1 MDIYQDYDAWKHEN
15 YDLIFTLV
23 KNRSKTIRRFA
34 PVICVVD
41 YLSDQHRKRS
51 LTEDEE
57 VFFSTGF
64 DYIYDQFHV
73 IQSILELKFD
83 KNMDEMEKYSQTI
96 NLLLYINEFQ
106 AEILNAPIK
115 DKSNIKMLDELEDK
129 VNSCLDKKEN
139 APDEYFLILDEVTEK
154 IFEANNIEV
163 HTVDQ
168 IFYEIAVEYGIY
180 ADDEY
185 DVYNTVINR
194 QILKHR
200 K

>member
-1 MDIYQDYDAWKHEN
+1 MDIYQDYDSWKHEN
-15 YDLIFTLV
+15 YDLIYTLV
-23 KNRSKTIRRFA
+23 KKRSKTISRFA

-41 YLSDQHRKRS
+41 YLSDQQKKRK

-57 VFFSTGF
+57 IFFSTGF

-73 IQSILELKFD
+73 IGSILELKFNKD
-83 KNMDEMEKYSQTI
+83 INEMEKYAQTI

-115 DKSNIKMLDELEDK
+115 DKTNIKMLDDLEEK
-129 VNSCLDKKEN
+129 VDTCLDNKEN
-139 APDEYFLILDEVTEK
+139 APDEYFLILNEVTKE
-154 IFEANNIEV
+154 IFEKNNIDV
-163 HTVDQ
+163 TTVDQ
-168 IFYEIAVEYGIY
+168 IFYEIAIEYGIY

-185 DVYNTVINR
+185 DVYNTVISR
-194 QILKHR
+194 QILKYR